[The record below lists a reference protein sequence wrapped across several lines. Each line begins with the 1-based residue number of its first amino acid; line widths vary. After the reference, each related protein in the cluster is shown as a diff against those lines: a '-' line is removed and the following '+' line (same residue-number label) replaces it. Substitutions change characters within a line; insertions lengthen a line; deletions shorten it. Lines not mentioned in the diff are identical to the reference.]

1 MFTLATINI
10 FAVLW
15 SSFVWG
21 IAGVGA
27 GILATFPVYGIL
39 LALTNDNEAAQRWT
53 TFVVAAIILIAIISG
68 GLQELNEQIYKS
80 R

>member
-27 GILATFPVYGIL
+27 GILAAIPVYGIL

-68 GLQELNEQIYKS
+68 GLQELNEQL
-80 R
+80 